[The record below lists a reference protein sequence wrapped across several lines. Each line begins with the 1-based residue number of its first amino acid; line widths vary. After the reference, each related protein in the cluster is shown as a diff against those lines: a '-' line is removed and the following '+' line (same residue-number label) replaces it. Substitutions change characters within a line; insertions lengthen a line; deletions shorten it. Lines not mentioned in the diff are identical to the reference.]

1 MQSFWQDIRYGI
13 RMMIKRPGFTVV
25 AVLTLALGIGAN
37 TAIFSVVN
45 AVLIRSLPYEA
56 SDRLVIVREAVGKQ
70 PGGVAYPNYL
80 DWREQNQVFD
90 DLAAFS
96 ATDFNLYSGEQAE
109 RIDGEVVTENYFSL
123 LGVAAGIGRT
133 FLPEENRT
141 RGTHPVIIISHGCWQ
156 RRFGADAALIGKSVR
171 LNEASY
177 TVIGIM
183 PEGFQGISARAEVWI
198 PMMMRDVAWPQ
209 SAKFDF
215 IGNRDIHWHRVV
227 GRLKPGVTIE
237 RAQSDMEAIAAR
249 LDEAYPKENR
259 GRSALVTSARET
271 LVGSLRAPLLVLLG
285 AVAFV
290 LLIACS
296 NVANLFLVRAA
307 QRSREIAIRVALG
320 AGRGR
325 LVRQLLTE
333 STLVALAS
341 GALGVLLAV
350 WSVDLLATVLPV
362 SLPAFADIG
371 IDTKVLAFTL
381 AVSLLTG
388 LIMGLAPAL
397 QYSKPDLN
405 SALKEGGRSAG
416 QTPRGRRI
424 RSLLVISEVALAL
437 VLMIGAGLMI
447 KSFQQMKSADLG
459 FDPEGLVTMR
469 FNVPNEKYKGAERQ
483 RFGQRLLE
491 RVESLPGV
499 ESVAVTY
506 SDPFIWY
513 GITRGYSIE
522 GREQLPGTEMA
533 SVYFQDISPNY
544 FRTMGIP
551 LLSGRDFTARDDA
564 GNPRVAIVTRSFAER
579 YWPSDEPLG
588 KRFKYGPVDSTQPWI
603 TIVGIVEDAKFRN
616 LRQDPA
622 TEPVVYV
629 PLLQSEVVISLNLI
643 ARASVSPAGAMAAL
657 RSEIQ
662 KFDPEIPVYNIV
674 TMAER
679 VEELSSE
686 TRSYTLLMGLFASLA
701 LLLSMIGIYGVM
713 AYSVSQRT
721 HEIGVRVALGAKG
734 SDVIRMVIIRGV
746 KLTVAGVAVGLVA
759 GMALTRLMTS
769 LLFDVSA
776 TDPLTFAAVSAAL
789 LIVALAAC
797 YIPARRAARVD
808 PVVALRYE

>member
-1 MQSFWQDIRYGI
+1 
-13 RMMIKRPGFTVV
+13 
-25 AVLTLALGIGAN
+25 
-37 TAIFSVVN
+37 
-45 AVLIRSLPYEA
+45 
-56 SDRLVIVREAVGKQ
+56 
-70 PGGVAYPNYL
+70 
-80 DWREQNQVFD
+80 
-90 DLAAFS
+90 
-96 ATDFNLYSGEQAE
+96 
-109 RIDGEVVTENYFSL
+109 
-123 LGVAAGIGRT
+123 
-133 FLPEENRT
+133 
-141 RGTHPVIIISHGCWQ
+141 
-156 RRFGADAALIGKSVR
+156 
-171 LNEASY
+171 
-177 TVIGIM
+177 
-183 PEGFQGISARAEVWI
+183 
-198 PMMMRDVAWPQ
+198 
-209 SAKFDF
+209 
-215 IGNRDIHWHRVV
+215 
-227 GRLKPGVTIE
+227 
-237 RAQSDMEAIAAR
+237 
-249 LDEAYPKENR
+249 
-259 GRSALVTSARET
+259 
-271 LVGSLRAPLLVLLG
+271 
-285 AVAFV
+285 
-290 LLIACS
+290 
-296 NVANLFLVRAA
+296 
-307 QRSREIAIRVALG
+307 
-320 AGRGR
+320 
-325 LVRQLLTE
+325 
-333 STLVALAS
+333 VALAS

-350 WSVDLLATVLPV
+350 WSLDLLAKVLPV

-371 IDTKVLAFTL
+371 IDTKVLTFTL

-405 SALKEGGRSAG
+405 PSLKEGGRGAG

-447 KSFQQMKSADLG
+447 KSFQQMKAADLG

-551 LLSGRDFTARDDA
+551 LLSGRDFTTRDDA
-564 GNPRVAIVTRSFAER
+564 SNPRVAIVTRSFARR
-579 YWPSDEPLG
+579 YWPSDDSLG

-603 TIVGIVEDAKFRN
+603 TIVGMVEDAKFRN

-622 TEPVVYV
+622 AEPVVYV

-643 ARASVSPAGAMAAL
+643 ARASVSPASAMAAL
-657 RSEIQ
+657 RGEIQ
-662 KFDPEIPVYNIV
+662 RFDPEIPVYNIV
-674 TMAER
+674 TMSER
-679 VEELSSE
+679 VGELSSE

-721 HEIGVRVALGAKG
+721 HEIGVRVALGAKS
-734 SDVIRMVIIRGV
+734 SDVIRMVIAQGV
-746 KLTVAGVAVGLVA
+746 RLTVAGVAVGLVA

-776 TDPLTFAAVSAAL
+776 TDPVTFAAVSVAL